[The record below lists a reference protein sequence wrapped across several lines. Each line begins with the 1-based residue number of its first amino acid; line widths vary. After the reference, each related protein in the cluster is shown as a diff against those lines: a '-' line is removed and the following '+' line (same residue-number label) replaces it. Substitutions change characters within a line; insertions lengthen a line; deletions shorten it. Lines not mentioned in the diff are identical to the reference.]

1 MRSTLLL
8 FFAATISLVISS
20 CGKDIEESNEQAHRR
35 YIEAFIE
42 NNYPGVKPT
51 ESGLYILD
59 SIPGTGAKVS
69 DSSYVLI
76 DYTITYLDG
85 YYIDYTSAD
94 IARQLGQF
102 SYQKLYEPRI
112 WSMTDQESGIKEIF
126 SYMREGGEITAIIPP
141 WLMGEDTEN
150 LTGNSDGT
158 AKIYNISLKKVIK
171 DVIAYQDSLLNDYVK
186 ERWSYLDTTEAGFY
200 FLKTKYNPDPTDT
213 LLDEQSVKLRYIGRY
228 LNGQVFDTNIADT
241 AKKYGIYSQCSY
253 ELLSFKYFDNE
264 DDALNQNS
272 LVTGFSKALWRMTFD
287 ERCRTFFNSNFGYGN
302 SGSGNIPGY
311 TPLCFE
317 IQVEKN
323 PEKEDE

>member
-1 MRSTLLL
+1 MRLTPFLI
-8 FFAATISLVISS
+8 FAAIISLLTYS
-20 CGKDIEESNEQAHRR
+20 CGKDIEESAEQAHRR

-42 NNYPGVKPT
+42 KNYPGIEPT

-59 SIPGTGAKVS
+59 SIPGTGAKVG

-85 YYIDYTSAD
+85 YYIDYTSEE

-102 SYQKLYEPRI
+102 SNQKLYGPQI
-112 WSMTDQESGIKEIF
+112 WSILDQEDGIKEIF
-126 SYMREGGEITAIIPP
+126 SYMREGGQIQAVIPP
-141 WLMGEDTEN
+141 WLMGEETEN

-158 AKIYNISLKKVIK
+158 AKMYNFTLKKVIK

-186 ERWSYLDTTEAGFY
+186 QKYPYLDTTEAGFY
-200 FLKTKYNPDPTDT
+200 FMKTKSNPDPTDT

-228 LNGQVFDTNIADT
+228 LNGKVFDTNIADT
-241 AKKYGIYSQCSY
+241 AKKYGIYSECSY
-253 ELLSFKYFDNE
+253 DLLSFKYFDNE
-264 DDALNQNS
+264 DDAINQNS
-272 LVTGFSKALWRMTFD
+272 LVVGFSKALWRMTFD
-287 ERCRTFFNSNFGYGN
+287 EKCRTFFNSDFGYG
-302 SGSGNIPGY
+302 SAGSGNIPGY